1 MRKYSEAI
9 TDLPNTLSISLKD
22 EFFKPWFYEVAHK
35 EDNIPSIS
43 SSSISISIYI
53 LSCIMPKHPQ

>member
-22 EFFKPWFYEVAHK
+22 EFFKPLFYEVAHK
-35 EDNIPSIS
+35 EDNIPSYIQF
-43 SSSISISIYI
+43 IYLYI
-53 LSCIMPKHPQ
+53 DLHIELHYA